1 MRKHI
6 NPIEDAKVEL
16 ALYKTASRATEQ
28 KIMDLDEENTDEYVN
43 LAFQLQFSNSMI
55 VAKTQ
60 EIEDLEKKSTSPGL
74 IKSLFNRK

>member
-6 NPIEDAKVEL
+6 NPIEDSKIEL
-16 ALYKTASRATEQ
+16 ALYQTASRATEQ
-28 KIMDLDEENTDEYVN
+28 KIMELDPENTDEYVN

-55 VAKTQ
+55 ATKTQ

-74 IKSLFNRK
+74 IKSLFRK